1 MHRYKLFIVLAMF
14 IVGLTLTIHS
24 CQPRRHRAAH
34 IEQEEPIYR
43 LNDSICNAHSTHPE
57 TERMDRYIRN
67 WMARYN
73 IRGAQLALM
82 EDEELIYAKGYGWA
96 DKEDSIALEAGDI
109 LRIASASKLITA
121 IAIMKLCEEGKIT
134 TSQAVF
140 GPEGILNDS
149 IFRNYKDKRV
159 PKITV
164 RHFLN
169 HTSGFSRRM
178 GDPMF
183 RSADLIRWTG
193 SNRKLTEDE
202 VIAFQLGLR
211 LRDNPGG
218 SAQYSNVGYLV
229 LSRVIEKA
237 SGMTYEDYTRKHV
250 LEPAGCYDM
259 QLARNFKHEKHRRE
273 VTYYGHAPE
282 DLIESYDGSGI
293 LRPRE
298 YGGHNI
304 EGLQGAGA
312 WVCSAAELL
321 RLVASIDGKPGVPD
335 ILTQASIDEMTTLLR
350 KGDFPY
356 GWARM
361 QGKSG
366 LSRTGTMSG
375 TSAYIKYR
383 PNGISYVLITNTSN
397 YRGATFTNRMGQVV
411 ENGLTRVKEW
421 PKTVDL
427 FTEVPRAEIATA
439 TTTE

>member
-1 MHRYKLFIVLAMF
+1 MHRYKLLIVLLMLIA
-14 IVGLTLTIHS
+14 GLTLTIRS
-24 CQPRRHRAAH
+24 CQPAANRHILA
-34 IEQEEPIYR
+34 EEEEIRYR
-43 LNDSICNAHSTHPE
+43 LNDSIRNAFCDFKE
-57 TERMDRYIRN
+57 TERMERYLKN

-73 IRGAQLALM
+73 IRGAQLAIM
-82 EDEELIYAKGYGWA
+82 DNERLIYAKGFGWA
-96 DKEDSIALEAGDI
+96 DQQDSVLLEAGDI

-121 IAIMKLCEEGKIT
+121 IGVMKLCEEGKLT
-134 TSQAVF
+134 TESPVF
-140 GPEGILNDS
+140 GPQGILNDS
-149 IFRNYKDKRV
+149 IFLQYKDKRV

-164 RHFLN
+164 HHLLN

-229 LSRVIEKA
+229 LSRVIEEA
-237 SGMTYEDYTRKHV
+237 SGMTYEDYIRKHV

-259 QLARNFKHEKHRRE
+259 QIARNFHHEKHRRE
-273 VTYYGHAPE
+273 TTYYGHAPE
-282 DLIESYDGSGI
+282 DLIESYDGSG
-293 LRPRE
+293 LMRPRE

-321 RLVASIDGKPGVPD
+321 RLVASIDGLPGVPD
-335 ILTQASIDEMTTLLR
+335 ILSKESIQKMTTLNR

-361 QGKSG
+361 QAKGG
-366 LSRTGTMSG
+366 VLTRTGTMSG
-375 TSAYIKYR
+375 TSAYIKSR
-383 PNGISYVLITNTSN
+383 PGGVSYVLITNTSS
-397 YRGATFTNRMGQVV
+397 YRGASFTNRIGQTID
-411 ENGLTRVKEW
+411 NALTRVKEW
-421 PKTVDL
+421 PETVDL
-427 FTEVPRAEIATA
+427 FNETPKKS
-439 TTTE
+439 

>member
-1 MHRYKLFIVLAMF
+1 MHRYKLFIVLLLMIA
-14 IVGLTLTIHS
+14 GLTLTIRS
-24 CQPRRHRAAH
+24 CQPAANRHILA
-34 IEQEEPIYR
+34 EEEEIRYR
-43 LNDSICNAHSTHPE
+43 LNDSIRNAFCDFKE
-57 TERMDRYIRN
+57 TERMERYLKN

-73 IRGAQLALM
+73 IRGAQLAIM
-82 EDEELIYAKGYGWA
+82 DNERLIYAKGFGWA
-96 DKEDSIALEAGDI
+96 DQQDSVLLEAGDI

-121 IAIMKLCEEGKIT
+121 IGVMKLCEEGKLT
-134 TSQAVF
+134 TESPVF
-140 GPEGILNDS
+140 GPQGILSDS
-149 IFRNYKDKRV
+149 IFLQYKDKRV

-164 RHFLN
+164 HHLLN

-229 LSRVIEKA
+229 LSRVIEEA
-237 SGMTYEDYTRKHV
+237 SGMTYEDYIRKHV

-259 QLARNFKHEKHRRE
+259 QIARNFHHEKHRRE
-273 VTYYGHAPE
+273 TTYYGHAPE
-282 DLIESYDGSGI
+282 DLIESYDGSG
-293 LRPRE
+293 LMRPRE

-321 RLVASIDGKPGVPD
+321 RLVASIDGLPGVPD
-335 ILTQASIDEMTTLLR
+335 ILSKESIQKMTTLNR

-361 QGKSG
+361 QAKGG
-366 LSRTGTMSG
+366 VLTRTGTMSG
-375 TSAYIKYR
+375 TSAYIKSR
-383 PNGISYVLITNTSN
+383 PGGISYVLITNTSS
-397 YRGATFTNRMGQVV
+397 YRGASFTNRIGQTID
-411 ENGLTRVKEW
+411 NALTRVKEW
-421 PKTVDL
+421 PETVDL
-427 FTEVPRAEIATA
+427 FNETPKKVAN
-439 TTTE
+439 

>member
-1 MHRYKLFIVLAMF
+1 MHRYKLLIVLLLMIA
-14 IVGLTLTIHS
+14 GLTLTIRS
-24 CQPRRHRAAH
+24 CQPAANRHILA
-34 IEQEEPIYR
+34 EEEEIRYR
-43 LNDSICNAHSTHPE
+43 LNDSIRNAFCDFKE
-57 TERMDRYIRN
+57 TERMERYLKN

-73 IRGAQLALM
+73 IRGAQLAIM
-82 EDEELIYAKGYGWA
+82 DNERLIYAKGFGWA
-96 DKEDSIALEAGDI
+96 DQQDSVLLEAGDI

-121 IAIMKLCEEGKIT
+121 IGVMKLCEEGKLT
-134 TSQAVF
+134 TESPVF
-140 GPEGILNDS
+140 GPQGILNDS
-149 IFRNYKDKRV
+149 IFLQYKDKRV

-164 RHFLN
+164 HHLLN

-229 LSRVIEKA
+229 LSRVIEEA
-237 SGMTYEDYTRKHV
+237 SGMTYEDYIRKHV

-259 QLARNFKHEKHRRE
+259 QIARNFHHEKHRRE
-273 VTYYGHAPE
+273 TTYYGHAPE
-282 DLIESYDGSGI
+282 DLIESYDGSG
-293 LRPRE
+293 LMRPRE

-321 RLVASIDGKPGVPD
+321 RLVASIDGLPGVPD
-335 ILTQASIDEMTTLLR
+335 ILSKESIQKMTTLNG

-361 QGKSG
+361 QAKGG
-366 LSRTGTMSG
+366 VLTRTGTMSG
-375 TSAYIKYR
+375 TSAYIKSR
-383 PNGISYVLITNTSN
+383 PGGVSYVLITNTSS
-397 YRGATFTNRMGQVV
+397 YRGASFTNRIGQTID
-411 ENGLTRVKEW
+411 NALTRVKEW
-421 PKTVDL
+421 PETVDL
-427 FTEVPRAEIATA
+427 FNETPKKS
-439 TTTE
+439 

>member
-1 MHRYKLFIVLAMF
+1 MHRYKLLIVLLMLIA
-14 IVGLTLTIHS
+14 GLTLTIRS
-24 CQPRRHRAAH
+24 CQPAANRHILA
-34 IEQEEPIYR
+34 EEEEIRYR
-43 LNDSICNAHSTHPE
+43 LNDSIRNAFCDFKE
-57 TERMDRYIRN
+57 TERMERYLKN

-73 IRGAQLALM
+73 IRGAQLAIM
-82 EDEELIYAKGYGWA
+82 DNERLIYAKGFGWA
-96 DKEDSIALEAGDI
+96 DQQDSVLLEAGDI

-121 IAIMKLCEEGKIT
+121 IGVMKLCEEGKLT
-134 TSQAVF
+134 TESPVF
-140 GPEGILNDS
+140 GPQGILNDS
-149 IFRNYKDKRV
+149 IFLQYKDKRV

-164 RHFLN
+164 HHLLN

-229 LSRVIEKA
+229 LSRVIEEA
-237 SGMTYEDYTRKHV
+237 SGMTYEDYIRKHV

-259 QLARNFKHEKHRRE
+259 QIARNFHHEKHRRE
-273 VTYYGHAPE
+273 TTYYGHAPE
-282 DLIESYDGSGI
+282 DLIESYDGSG
-293 LRPRE
+293 LMRPRE

-321 RLVASIDGKPGVPD
+321 RLVASIDGLPGVPD
-335 ILTQASIDEMTTLLR
+335 ILSKESIQKMTTLNR

-361 QGKSG
+361 QAKGG
-366 LSRTGTMSG
+366 VLTRTGTMSG
-375 TSAYIKYR
+375 TSAYIKSR
-383 PNGISYVLITNTSN
+383 PGGISYVLITNTSS
-397 YRGATFTNRMGQVV
+397 YRGASFTNRIGQTID
-411 ENGLTRVKEW
+411 NALTRVKEW
-421 PKTVDL
+421 PETVDL
-427 FTEVPRAEIATA
+427 FNETPKKVAN
-439 TTTE
+439 

>member
-1 MHRYKLFIVLAMF
+1 MQRYKLFIVLAML
-14 IVGLTLTIHS
+14 IAGLTLTIRS
-24 CQPRRHRAAH
+24 CQPRTASDHLVEH
-34 IEQEEPIYR
+34 EEPIYR
-43 LNDSICNAHSTHPE
+43 LNDSIRNAYCDFPE
-57 TERMDRYIRN
+57 TKSMERYIRN

-73 IRGAQLALM
+73 IRGAQLAIM
-82 EDEELIYAKGYGWA
+82 QHERLIYAKGFGWA
-96 DKEDSIALEAGDI
+96 DQQDSVALEAGDI

-121 IAIMKLCEEGKIT
+121 IGIMKLCEEGKIT
-134 TSQAVF
+134 TQSPVF

-149 IFRNYKDKRV
+149 IFLGYKDKRV

-164 RHFLN
+164 HHLLN

-237 SGMTYEDYTRKHV
+237 SGMTYEDYIRKHV

-259 QLARNFKHEKHRRE
+259 QIARNFRHEKHRRE

-282 DLIESYDGSGI
+282 DLIESYDGSG
-293 LRPRE
+293 LMRERE

-321 RLVASIDGKPGVPD
+321 RLVAAIDGKPGGPD
-335 ILTQASIDEMTTLLR
+335 ILSKESITKMTTTLR

-361 QGKSG
+361 QAKGG
-366 LSRTGTMSG
+366 VLTRTGTMSG
-375 TSAYIKYR
+375 TSAYIKSHA
-383 PNGISYVLITNTSN
+383 NGLSYVLITNTSS
-397 YRGATFTNRMGQVV
+397 YRGASFTNRIGQTID
-411 ENGLTRVKEW
+411 NALTRVKEW
-421 PKTVDL
+421 PTTVDL
-427 FTEVPRAEIATA
+427 FTETPKEVEN
-439 TTTE
+439 

>member
-1 MHRYKLFIVLAMF
+1 MHRYKLLIVLLLMIA
-14 IVGLTLTIHS
+14 GLTLTIRS
-24 CQPRRHRAAH
+24 CQPAANRH
-34 IEQEEPIYR
+34 ILTEEEEIRYR
-43 LNDSICNAHSTHPE
+43 LNDSIRNAFCDFKE
-57 TERMDRYIRN
+57 TERMERYLKN

-73 IRGAQLALM
+73 IRGAQLAIM
-82 EDEELIYAKGYGWA
+82 DNERLIYAKGFGWA
-96 DKEDSIALEAGDI
+96 DQQDSVLLEAGDI

-121 IAIMKLCEEGKIT
+121 IGVMKLCEEGKLT
-134 TSQAVF
+134 TESPVF
-140 GPEGILNDS
+140 GPQGILNDS
-149 IFRNYKDKRV
+149 IFLHYKDKRV

-164 RHFLN
+164 HHLLN

-229 LSRVIEKA
+229 LSRVIEEA
-237 SGMTYEDYTRKHV
+237 SGMTYEDYIRKHV

-259 QLARNFKHEKHRRE
+259 QIARNFHHEKHRRE
-273 VTYYGHAPE
+273 TTYYGHAPE
-282 DLIESYDGSGI
+282 DLIESYDGSG
-293 LRPRE
+293 LMRPRE

-321 RLVASIDGKPGVPD
+321 RLVASIDGLPGVPD
-335 ILTQASIDEMTTLLR
+335 ILSKESIQKMTTLNR

-361 QGKSG
+361 QAKGG
-366 LSRTGTMSG
+366 VLTRTGTMSG
-375 TSAYIKYR
+375 TSAYIKSR
-383 PNGISYVLITNTSN
+383 PGGVSYVLITNTSS
-397 YRGATFTNRMGQVV
+397 YRGASFTNRIGQTID
-411 ENGLTRVKEW
+411 NALTRVKEW
-421 PKTVDL
+421 PETVDL
-427 FTEVPRAEIATA
+427 FNETPKKVEN
-439 TTTE
+439 

>member
-1 MHRYKLFIVLAMF
+1 MHRYKLLIVLLMLIA
-14 IVGLTLTIHS
+14 GLTLTIRS
-24 CQPRRHRAAH
+24 CQPAANRHILA
-34 IEQEEPIYR
+34 EEEEIRYR
-43 LNDSICNAHSTHPE
+43 LNDSIRNAFCDFKE
-57 TERMDRYIRN
+57 TERMERYLKN

-73 IRGAQLALM
+73 IRGAQLAIM
-82 EDEELIYAKGYGWA
+82 DNERLIYAKGFGWA
-96 DKEDSIALEAGDI
+96 DQQDSVLLEAGDI

-121 IAIMKLCEEGKIT
+121 IGVMKLCEEGKLT
-134 TSQAVF
+134 TESPVF
-140 GPEGILNDS
+140 GPQGILNDS
-149 IFRNYKDKRV
+149 IFLQYKDKRV

-164 RHFLN
+164 HHLLN

-229 LSRVIEKA
+229 LSRVIEEA
-237 SGMTYEDYTRKHV
+237 SGMTYEDYIRKHV

-259 QLARNFKHEKHRRE
+259 QIARNFHHEKHRRE
-273 VTYYGHAPE
+273 TTYYGHAPE
-282 DLIESYDGSGI
+282 DLIESYDGSG
-293 LRPRE
+293 LMRPRE

-321 RLVASIDGKPGVPD
+321 RLVASIDGLPGVPD
-335 ILTQASIDEMTTLLR
+335 ILSKESIQKMTTLNR

-361 QGKSG
+361 QAKGG
-366 LSRTGTMSG
+366 VLTRTGTMSG
-375 TSAYIKYR
+375 TSAYIKSR
-383 PNGISYVLITNTSN
+383 PGGVSYVLITNTSS
-397 YRGATFTNRMGQVV
+397 YRGASFTNRIGQTID
-411 ENGLTRVKEW
+411 NALTRVKEW
-421 PKTVDL
+421 PETVDL
-427 FTEVPRAEIATA
+427 FNETPKKAAN
-439 TTTE
+439 

>member
-1 MHRYKLFIVLAMF
+1 MQRYKLFIVLAML
-14 IVGLTLTIHS
+14 IAGLTLTIRS
-24 CQPRRHRAAH
+24 CQPAADRHIAV
-34 IEQEEPIYR
+34 EEEEIRYR
-43 LNDSICNAHSTHPE
+43 LNDSIRNAYCDFPE
-57 TERMDRYIRN
+57 TERMERYLKN

-73 IRGAQLALM
+73 IRGAQLAIM
-82 EDEELIYAKGYGWA
+82 REEKLIYAKGFGWA
-96 DKEDSIALEAGDI
+96 DQEDSVQLESGDI

-121 IAIMKLCEEGKIT
+121 IGVMKLCEEGKIT
-134 TSQAVF
+134 TDSPVF

-149 IFRNYKDKRV
+149 IFLDYKDKRV

-164 RHFLN
+164 HHLLN

-237 SGMTYEDYTRKHV
+237 SGMTYEDYIRQHV

-259 QLARNFKHEKHRRE
+259 QIARNFRHEKHRRE
-273 VTYYGHAPE
+273 TTYYGHAPE
-282 DLIESYDGSGI
+282 DLIESYDGSG
-293 LRPRE
+293 LMRPRE

-335 ILTQASIDEMTTLLR
+335 ILTKESIQKMTTPLR

-361 QGKSG
+361 QAKGG
-366 LSRTGTMSG
+366 VLTRTGTMSG
-375 TSAYIKYR
+375 TCAYIKSR
-383 PNGISYVLITNTSN
+383 PGGFSYVLITNTSS
-397 YRGATFTNRMGQVV
+397 YRGASFTNRIGQTID
-411 ENGLTRVKEW
+411 NALTRVKEW
-421 PKTVDL
+421 PETVDL
-427 FTEVPRAEIATA
+427 FNETPKKVAN
-439 TTTE
+439 

>member
-1 MHRYKLFIVLAMF
+1 MHRYELLIVLLMLIA
-14 IVGLTLTIHS
+14 GLTLTIRS
-24 CQPRRHRAAH
+24 CQPAANRH
-34 IEQEEPIYR
+34 ILTEEEEIRYR
-43 LNDSICNAHSTHPE
+43 LNDSIRNAFCDFKE
-57 TERMDRYIRN
+57 TERMERYLKN

-73 IRGAQLALM
+73 IRGAQLAIM
-82 EDEELIYAKGYGWA
+82 DNERLIYAKGFGWA
-96 DKEDSIALEAGDI
+96 DQQDSVLLEAGDI

-121 IAIMKLCEEGKIT
+121 IGVMKLCEEGKLT
-134 TSQAVF
+134 TESPVF
-140 GPEGILNDS
+140 GPQGILNDS
-149 IFRNYKDKRV
+149 IFLQYKDKRV

-164 RHFLN
+164 HHLLN

-229 LSRVIEKA
+229 LSRVIEEA
-237 SGMTYEDYTRKHV
+237 SGMTYEDYIRKHV

-259 QLARNFKHEKHRRE
+259 QIARNFHHEKHRRE
-273 VTYYGHAPE
+273 TTYYGHAPE
-282 DLIESYDGSGI
+282 DLIESYDGSG
-293 LRPRE
+293 LMRPRE

-321 RLVASIDGKPGVPD
+321 RLVASIDGLPGVPD
-335 ILTQASIDEMTTLLR
+335 ILSKESIQKMTTLNR

-361 QGKSG
+361 QAKGG
-366 LSRTGTMSG
+366 VLTRTGTMSG
-375 TSAYIKYR
+375 TSAYIKSR
-383 PNGISYVLITNTSN
+383 PGGVSYVLITNTSS
-397 YRGATFTNRMGQVV
+397 YRGASFTNRIGQTID
-411 ENGLTRVKEW
+411 NALTRVKEW
-421 PKTVDL
+421 PETVDL
-427 FTEVPRAEIATA
+427 FNETPKKVAN
-439 TTTE
+439 

>member
-1 MHRYKLFIVLAMF
+1 MHRYKLLIVLLMLIA
-14 IVGLTLTIHS
+14 GLTLTIRS
-24 CQPRRHRAAH
+24 CQPAANRHILA
-34 IEQEEPIYR
+34 EEEEIRYR
-43 LNDSICNAHSTHPE
+43 LNDSIRNAFCDFKE
-57 TERMDRYIRN
+57 TERMERYLKN

-73 IRGAQLALM
+73 IRGAQLAIM
-82 EDEELIYAKGYGWA
+82 DNERLIYAKGFGWA
-96 DKEDSIALEAGDI
+96 DQQDSILLEAGDI

-121 IAIMKLCEEGKIT
+121 IGVMKLCEEGKLT
-134 TSQAVF
+134 TESPVF
-140 GPEGILNDS
+140 GPQGILNDS
-149 IFRNYKDKRV
+149 IFLQYKDKRV

-164 RHFLN
+164 HHLLN

-229 LSRVIEKA
+229 LSRVIEEA
-237 SGMTYEDYTRKHV
+237 SGMTYEDYIRKHV

-259 QLARNFKHEKHRRE
+259 QIARNFHHEKHRRE
-273 VTYYGHAPE
+273 TTYYGHAPE
-282 DLIESYDGSGI
+282 DLIESYDGSG
-293 LRPRE
+293 LMRPRE

-321 RLVASIDGKPGVPD
+321 RLVASIDGLPGVPD
-335 ILTQASIDEMTTLLR
+335 ILSKESIQKMTTLNR

-361 QGKSG
+361 QAKGG
-366 LSRTGTMSG
+366 VLTRTGTMSG
-375 TSAYIKYR
+375 TSAYIKSR
-383 PNGISYVLITNTSN
+383 PGGVSYVLITNTSS
-397 YRGATFTNRMGQVV
+397 YRGASFTNRIGQTID
-411 ENGLTRVKEW
+411 NALTRVKEW
-421 PKTVDL
+421 PETVDL
-427 FTEVPRAEIATA
+427 FNETPKKS
-439 TTTE
+439 

>member
-1 MHRYKLFIVLAMF
+1 MHRYKLLIVLLMMIA
-14 IVGLTLTIHS
+14 GLTLTIRS
-24 CQPRRHRAAH
+24 CQPAANRHILA
-34 IEQEEPIYR
+34 EEEEIRYR
-43 LNDSICNAHSTHPE
+43 LNDSIRNAFCDFKE
-57 TERMDRYIRN
+57 TERMERYLKN

-73 IRGAQLALM
+73 IRGAQLAIM
-82 EDEELIYAKGYGWA
+82 DNERLIYAKGFGWA
-96 DKEDSIALEAGDI
+96 DQQDSVLLEAGDI

-121 IAIMKLCEEGKIT
+121 IGVMKLCEEGKLT
-134 TSQAVF
+134 TESPVF
-140 GPEGILNDS
+140 GPQGILNDS
-149 IFRNYKDKRV
+149 IFLQYKDKRV

-164 RHFLN
+164 HHLLN

-229 LSRVIEKA
+229 LSRVIEEA
-237 SGMTYEDYTRKHV
+237 SGMTYEDYIRKHV

-259 QLARNFKHEKHRRE
+259 QIARNFHHEKHRRE
-273 VTYYGHAPE
+273 TTYYGHAPE
-282 DLIESYDGSGI
+282 DLIESYDGSG
-293 LRPRE
+293 LMRPRE

-321 RLVASIDGKPGVPD
+321 RLVASIDGLPGVPD
-335 ILTQASIDEMTTLLR
+335 ILSKESIQKMTTLNR

-361 QGKSG
+361 QAKGG
-366 LSRTGTMSG
+366 VLTRTGTMSG
-375 TSAYIKYR
+375 TSAYIKSR
-383 PNGISYVLITNTSN
+383 PGGVSYVLITNTSS
-397 YRGATFTNRMGQVV
+397 YRGASFTNRIGQTID
-411 ENGLTRVKEW
+411 NALTRVKEW
-421 PKTVDL
+421 PETVDL
-427 FTEVPRAEIATA
+427 FNETPKKVAN
-439 TTTE
+439 

>member
-1 MHRYKLFIVLAMF
+1 MQRYKLFIVLAML
-14 IVGLTLTIHS
+14 IAGLTLTIRS
-24 CQPRRHRAAH
+24 CQPRTASDHLVEH
-34 IEQEEPIYR
+34 EEPIYR
-43 LNDSICNAHSTHPE
+43 LNDSIRNIYCDFPE
-57 TERMDRYIRN
+57 TKSMERYIRN

-73 IRGAQLALM
+73 IRGAQLAIM
-82 EDEELIYAKGYGWA
+82 QHERLIYAKGFGWA
-96 DKEDSIALEAGDI
+96 DQQDSVALEAGDI

-121 IAIMKLCEEGKIT
+121 IGIMKLCEEGKIT
-134 TSQAVF
+134 TQSPVF

-149 IFRNYKDKRV
+149 IFLSYKDKRV

-164 RHFLN
+164 HHLLN

-237 SGMTYEDYTRKHV
+237 SGMTYEDYIRKHV

-259 QLARNFKHEKHRRE
+259 QIARNFRHQKHRRE

-282 DLIESYDGSGI
+282 DLIESYDGSG
-293 LRPRE
+293 LMRERE

-335 ILTQASIDEMTTLLR
+335 ILSKESIAQMTTTLR

-361 QGKSG
+361 QAKGG
-366 LSRTGTMSG
+366 VLTRTGTMSG
-375 TSAYIKYR
+375 TSAYIKSHA
-383 PNGISYVLITNTSN
+383 NGLSYVLITNTSS
-397 YRGATFTNRMGQVV
+397 YRGASFTNRIGQTID
-411 ENGLTRVKEW
+411 NALTRVKEW
-421 PKTVDL
+421 PTTVDL
-427 FTEVPRAEIATA
+427 FTETPKEVEN
-439 TTTE
+439 

>member
-1 MHRYKLFIVLAMF
+1 MHRYKLLIVLLMLIA
-14 IVGLTLTIHS
+14 GLTLTIRS
-24 CQPRRHRAAH
+24 CQPAANRHILA
-34 IEQEEPIYR
+34 EEEEIRYR
-43 LNDSICNAHSTHPE
+43 LNDSIRNAFCDFKE
-57 TERMDRYIRN
+57 TERMERYLKN

-73 IRGAQLALM
+73 IRGAQLAIM
-82 EDEELIYAKGYGWA
+82 DNERLIYAKGFGWA
-96 DKEDSIALEAGDI
+96 DQQDSVLLEAGDI

-121 IAIMKLCEEGKIT
+121 IGVMKLCEEGKLT
-134 TSQAVF
+134 TESPVF
-140 GPEGILNDS
+140 GPQGILNDS
-149 IFRNYKDKRV
+149 IFLQYKDKRV

-164 RHFLN
+164 HHLLN

-229 LSRVIEKA
+229 LSRVIEEA
-237 SGMTYEDYTRKHV
+237 SGMTYEDYIRKHV

-259 QLARNFKHEKHRRE
+259 QIARNFHHEKHRRE
-273 VTYYGHAPE
+273 TTYYGHAPE
-282 DLIESYDGSGI
+282 DLIESYDGSG
-293 LRPRE
+293 LMRPRE

-321 RLVASIDGKPGVPD
+321 RLVASIDGLPGVPD
-335 ILTQASIDEMTTLLR
+335 ILSKESIQKMTTLNR

-361 QGKSG
+361 QAKGG
-366 LSRTGTMSG
+366 VLTRTGTMSG
-375 TSAYIKYR
+375 TSAYIKSR
-383 PNGISYVLITNTSN
+383 PGGVSYVLITNTSS
-397 YRGATFTNRMGQVV
+397 YRGASFTNRIGQTID
-411 ENGLTRVKEW
+411 NALTRVKEW
-421 PKTVDL
+421 PETVDL
-427 FTEVPRAEIATA
+427 FNETPKKDKS
-439 TTTE
+439 

>member
-1 MHRYKLFIVLAMF
+1 MHRYKLLIVLLLMIA
-14 IVGLTLTIHS
+14 GLTLTIRS
-24 CQPRRHRAAH
+24 CQPAANRH
-34 IEQEEPIYR
+34 ILTEEEEIRYR
-43 LNDSICNAHSTHPE
+43 LNDSIRNAFCDFKE
-57 TERMDRYIRN
+57 TERMERYLKN

-73 IRGAQLALM
+73 IRGAQLAIM
-82 EDEELIYAKGYGWA
+82 DNERLIYAKGFGWA
-96 DKEDSIALEAGDI
+96 DQQDSVLLEAGDI

-121 IAIMKLCEEGKIT
+121 IGVMKLCEEGKLT
-134 TSQAVF
+134 TESPVF
-140 GPEGILNDS
+140 GPQGILNDS
-149 IFRNYKDKRV
+149 IFLQYKDKRV

-164 RHFLN
+164 HHLLN

-229 LSRVIEKA
+229 LSRVIEEA
-237 SGMTYEDYTRKHV
+237 SGMTYEDYIRKHV

-259 QLARNFKHEKHRRE
+259 QIARNFHHEKHRRE
-273 VTYYGHAPE
+273 TTYYGHAPE
-282 DLIESYDGSGI
+282 DLIESYDGSG
-293 LRPRE
+293 LMRPRE

-321 RLVASIDGKPGVPD
+321 RLVASIDGLPGVPD
-335 ILTQASIDEMTTLLR
+335 ILSKESIQKMTTPNR

-361 QGKSG
+361 QAKGG
-366 LSRTGTMSG
+366 VLTRTGTMSG
-375 TSAYIKYR
+375 TSAYIKSR
-383 PNGISYVLITNTSN
+383 PGGVSYVLITNTSS
-397 YRGATFTNRMGQVV
+397 YRGASFTNRIGQTID
-411 ENGLTRVKEW
+411 NALTRVKEW
-421 PKTVDL
+421 PETVDL
-427 FTEVPRAEIATA
+427 FNETPKKS
-439 TTTE
+439 

>member
-1 MHRYKLFIVLAMF
+1 MQRYKLFIVLAML
-14 IVGLTLTIHS
+14 ITGLTLTIRS
-24 CQPRRHRAAH
+24 CQPADRSRHLADSD
-34 IEQEEPIYR
+34 EPIYR
-43 LNDSICNAHSTHPE
+43 LNDSICNAYCDFKE
-57 TERMDRYIRN
+57 TKNMERYLRN

-73 IRGAQLALM
+73 IRGAQLAIM
-82 EDEELIYAKGYGWA
+82 KDERLIYAKGFGWA
-96 DKEDSIALEAGDI
+96 DQQDSVLLEAGDI

-121 IAIMKLCEEGKIT
+121 IGIMKLCVEGKLT
-134 TSQAVF
+134 TESTVF

-149 IFRNYKDKRV
+149 IFLDYKDKRV

-164 RHFLN
+164 HHLLN

-193 SNRKLTEDE
+193 RNRKLTEDE

-229 LSRVIEKA
+229 LSRVIEEV
-237 SGMTYEDYTRKHV
+237 SGMTYEDYIRKHV

-259 QLARNFKHEKHRRE
+259 QIARNFRHEKHRRE
-273 VTYYGHAPE
+273 STYYGHAPE
-282 DLIESYDGSGI
+282 DLIESYDGSG
-293 LRPRE
+293 LMRERE

-312 WVCSAAELL
+312 WVCSAAELM
-321 RLVASIDGKPGVPD
+321 RLVASIDGKPDVPD
-335 ILTQASIDEMTTLLR
+335 ILSKESIELMTTLRR

-361 QGKSG
+361 QAKGG
-366 LSRTGTMSG
+366 VLTRTGTMSG
-375 TSAYIKYR
+375 TAAFIKSN
-383 PNGISYVLITNTSN
+383 PHGLSYVLITNSSS
-397 YRGATFTNRMGQVV
+397 YRGASFTNRIGQTID
-411 ENGLTRVKEW
+411 NALTRVKEW
-421 PKTVDL
+421 PETVDL
-427 FTEVPRAEIATA
+427 FTETPKKVAN
-439 TTTE
+439 

>member
-1 MHRYKLFIVLAMF
+1 MQRYKLFIVLAML
-14 IVGLTLTIHS
+14 IAGLTLTIRS
-24 CQPRRHRAAH
+24 CQPRTASDHLVEH
-34 IEQEEPIYR
+34 EEPIYR
-43 LNDSICNAHSTHPE
+43 LNDSIRNAYCDFPE
-57 TERMDRYIRN
+57 TKSMERYIRN

-73 IRGAQLALM
+73 IRGAQLAIM
-82 EDEELIYAKGYGWA
+82 QHERLIYAKGFGWA
-96 DKEDSIALEAGDI
+96 DQQDSVALEAGDI

-121 IAIMKLCEEGKIT
+121 IGIMKLCEEGKIT
-134 TSQAVF
+134 TQSPVF

-149 IFRNYKDKRV
+149 IFLGYKDKRV

-164 RHFLN
+164 HHLLN

-237 SGMTYEDYTRKHV
+237 SGMTYEDYIRKHV

-259 QLARNFKHEKHRRE
+259 QIARNFRHEKHRRE

-282 DLIESYDGSGI
+282 DLIESYDGSG
-293 LRPRE
+293 LMRERE

-335 ILTQASIDEMTTLLR
+335 ILSKESIAQMTTTLR

-361 QGKSG
+361 QAKGG
-366 LSRTGTMSG
+366 VLTRTGTMSG
-375 TSAYIKYR
+375 TSAYIKSHA
-383 PNGISYVLITNTSN
+383 NGLSYVLITNTSS
-397 YRGATFTNRMGQVV
+397 YRGASFTNRIGQTID
-411 ENGLTRVKEW
+411 NALTRVKEW
-421 PKTVDL
+421 PTTVDL
-427 FTEVPRAEIATA
+427 FTETPKEVEN
-439 TTTE
+439 

>member
-1 MHRYKLFIVLAMF
+1 MHRYKLLIVLLMLIA
-14 IVGLTLTIHS
+14 GLTLTIRS
-24 CQPRRHRAAH
+24 CQPAANRH
-34 IEQEEPIYR
+34 ILTEEEEIRYR
-43 LNDSICNAHSTHPE
+43 LNDSIRNVFCDFKE
-57 TERMDRYIRN
+57 TERMERYLKN

-73 IRGAQLALM
+73 IRGAQLAIM
-82 EDEELIYAKGYGWA
+82 DNERLIYAKGFGWA
-96 DKEDSIALEAGDI
+96 DQQDSVLLEAGDI

-121 IAIMKLCEEGKIT
+121 IGVMKLCEEGKLT
-134 TSQAVF
+134 TESPVF
-140 GPEGILNDS
+140 GPQGILNDS
-149 IFRNYKDKRV
+149 IFLQYKDKRV

-164 RHFLN
+164 HHLLN

-229 LSRVIEKA
+229 LSRVIEEA
-237 SGMTYEDYTRKHV
+237 SGMTYEDYIRKHV

-259 QLARNFKHEKHRRE
+259 QIARNFHHEKHRRE
-273 VTYYGHAPE
+273 TTYYGHAPE
-282 DLIESYDGSGI
+282 DLIESYDGSG
-293 LRPRE
+293 LMRPRE

-321 RLVASIDGKPGVPD
+321 RLVASIDGLPGVPD
-335 ILTQASIDEMTTLLR
+335 ILSKESIQKMTTLNR

-361 QGKSG
+361 QAKGG
-366 LSRTGTMSG
+366 VLTRTGTMSG
-375 TSAYIKYR
+375 TSAYIKSR
-383 PNGISYVLITNTSN
+383 PGGVSYVLITNTSS
-397 YRGATFTNRMGQVV
+397 YRGASFTNRIGQTID
-411 ENGLTRVKEW
+411 NALTRVKEW
-421 PKTVDL
+421 PETVDL
-427 FTEVPRAEIATA
+427 FNETPKKVAN
-439 TTTE
+439 

>member
-1 MHRYKLFIVLAMF
+1 MHRYKLFIVLGMF
-14 IVGLTLTIHS
+14 IAGITLAIHS
-24 CQPRRHRAAH
+24 CQPRRLHASH
-34 IEQEEPIYR
+34 IEQTEPIYR

-57 TERMDRYIRN
+57 TERLDRYLRN

-82 EDEELIYAKGYGWA
+82 EEEKLIYAKGYGWA

-121 IAIMKLCEEGKIT
+121 IAIMKLAEEGKLT
-134 TSQAVF
+134 TSQTVF

-149 IFRNYKDKRV
+149 IFSHYKDKRV
-159 PKITV
+159 TKITV
-164 RHFLN
+164 RHLLN

-259 QLARNFKHEKHRRE
+259 QIARNFKHEKHHRE

-293 LRPRE
+293 LRARE

-321 RLVASIDGKPGVPD
+321 RLVASIDGKPGIPD
-335 ILTQASIDEMTTLLR
+335 ILSQASIDEMTTLLR

-383 PNGISYVLITNTSN
+383 PGGISYVLITNTSN
-397 YRGATFTNRMGQVV
+397 YRGATFTNRLGQVV
-411 ENGLTRVKEW
+411 ENALRRVKEW
-421 PKTVDL
+421 PEVVDL
-427 FTEVPRAEIATA
+427 FNEVPQIACDS
-439 TTTE
+439 TTHK

>member
-1 MHRYKLFIVLAMF
+1 MHRYKLLIVLLLMIA
-14 IVGLTLTIHS
+14 GLTLTIRS
-24 CQPRRHRAAH
+24 CQPAANRH
-34 IEQEEPIYR
+34 ILTEEEEIRYR
-43 LNDSICNAHSTHPE
+43 LNDSIRNAFCDFKE
-57 TERMDRYIRN
+57 TERMERYLKN

-73 IRGAQLALM
+73 IRGAQLAIM
-82 EDEELIYAKGYGWA
+82 DNERLIYAKGFGWA
-96 DKEDSIALEAGDI
+96 DQQDSVLLEAGDI

-121 IAIMKLCEEGKIT
+121 IGVMKLCEEGKLT
-134 TSQAVF
+134 TESPVF
-140 GPEGILNDS
+140 GPQGILNDS
-149 IFRNYKDKRV
+149 IFLQYKDKRV

-164 RHFLN
+164 HHLLN

-229 LSRVIEKA
+229 LSRVIEEA
-237 SGMTYEDYTRKHV
+237 SGMTYEDYIRKHV

-259 QLARNFKHEKHRRE
+259 QIARNFHHEKHRRE
-273 VTYYGHAPE
+273 TTYYGHAPE
-282 DLIESYDGSGI
+282 DLIESYDGSG
-293 LRPRE
+293 LMRPRE

-321 RLVASIDGKPGVPD
+321 RLVASIDGLPGVPD
-335 ILTQASIDEMTTLLR
+335 ILSKESIQKMTTLNR

-361 QGKSG
+361 QAKGG
-366 LSRTGTMSG
+366 VLTRTGTMSG
-375 TSAYIKYR
+375 TSAYIKSR
-383 PNGISYVLITNTSN
+383 PGGVSYVLITNTSS
-397 YRGATFTNRMGQVV
+397 YRGASFTNRIGQTID
-411 ENGLTRVKEW
+411 NALTRVKEW
-421 PKTVDL
+421 PETVDL
-427 FTEVPRAEIATA
+427 FNETPKKVEN
-439 TTTE
+439 

>member
-1 MHRYKLFIVLAMF
+1 MHRYKLLIVLLMMIA
-14 IVGLTLTIHS
+14 GLTLTIRS
-24 CQPRRHRAAH
+24 CQPAANRH
-34 IEQEEPIYR
+34 ILTEEEEIRYR
-43 LNDSICNAHSTHPE
+43 LNDSIRNAFCDFKE
-57 TERMDRYIRN
+57 TERMERYLKN

-73 IRGAQLALM
+73 IRGAQLAIM
-82 EDEELIYAKGYGWA
+82 DNERLIYAKGFGWA
-96 DKEDSIALEAGDI
+96 DQQDSVLLEAGDI

-121 IAIMKLCEEGKIT
+121 IGVMKLCEEGKLT
-134 TSQAVF
+134 TESPVF
-140 GPEGILNDS
+140 GPQGILNDS
-149 IFRNYKDKRV
+149 IFLQYKDKRV

-164 RHFLN
+164 HHLLN

-229 LSRVIEKA
+229 LSRVIEEA
-237 SGMTYEDYTRKHV
+237 SGMTYEDYIRKHV

-259 QLARNFKHEKHRRE
+259 QIARNFHHEKHRRE
-273 VTYYGHAPE
+273 TTYYGHAPE
-282 DLIESYDGSGI
+282 DLIESYDGSG
-293 LRPRE
+293 LMRPRE

-321 RLVASIDGKPGVPD
+321 RLVASIDGLPGVPD
-335 ILTQASIDEMTTLLR
+335 ILSKESIQKMTTLNR

-361 QGKSG
+361 QAKGG
-366 LSRTGTMSG
+366 VLTRTGTMSG
-375 TSAYIKYR
+375 TSAYIKSR
-383 PNGISYVLITNTSN
+383 PGGVSYVLITNTSS
-397 YRGATFTNRMGQVV
+397 YRGASFTNRIGQTID
-411 ENGLTRVKEW
+411 NALTRVKEW
-421 PKTVDL
+421 PETVDL
-427 FTEVPRAEIATA
+427 FNETPKKS
-439 TTTE
+439 

>member
-1 MHRYKLFIVLAMF
+1 MHRYKLLIVLLMMIA
-14 IVGLTLTIHS
+14 GLTLTIRS
-24 CQPRRHRAAH
+24 CQPAANRH
-34 IEQEEPIYR
+34 ILTEEEEIRYR
-43 LNDSICNAHSTHPE
+43 LNDSIRNAFCDFKE
-57 TERMDRYIRN
+57 TERMERYLKN

-73 IRGAQLALM
+73 IRGAQLAIM
-82 EDEELIYAKGYGWA
+82 DNERLIYAKGFGWA
-96 DKEDSIALEAGDI
+96 DQQDSVLLEAGDI

-121 IAIMKLCEEGKIT
+121 IGVMKLCEEGKLT
-134 TSQAVF
+134 TESPVF
-140 GPEGILNDS
+140 GPQGILNDS
-149 IFRNYKDKRV
+149 IFLQYKDKRV

-164 RHFLN
+164 HHLLN

-229 LSRVIEKA
+229 LSRVIEEA
-237 SGMTYEDYTRKHV
+237 SGMTYEDYIRKHV

-259 QLARNFKHEKHRRE
+259 QIARNFHHEKHRRE
-273 VTYYGHAPE
+273 TTYYGHAPE
-282 DLIESYDGSGI
+282 DLIESYDGSG
-293 LRPRE
+293 LMRPRE

-321 RLVASIDGKPGVPD
+321 RLVASIDGLPGVPD
-335 ILTQASIDEMTTLLR
+335 ILSKESIQKMTTLNR

-361 QGKSG
+361 QAKGG
-366 LSRTGTMSG
+366 VLTRTGTMSG
-375 TSAYIKYR
+375 TSAYIKSR
-383 PNGISYVLITNTSN
+383 PGGVSYVLITNTSS
-397 YRGATFTNRMGQVV
+397 YRGASFTNRIGQTID
-411 ENGLTRVKEW
+411 NALTRVKEW
-421 PKTVDL
+421 PETVDL
-427 FTEVPRAEIATA
+427 FNETPKKVAN
-439 TTTE
+439 

>member
-1 MHRYKLFIVLAMF
+1 MQRYKLFIVLAML
-14 IVGLTLTIHS
+14 IAGLTLTIRS
-24 CQPRRHRAAH
+24 CQPRTASDHLVEH
-34 IEQEEPIYR
+34 EEPIYR
-43 LNDSICNAHSTHPE
+43 LNDSIRNAYCDFPE
-57 TERMDRYIRN
+57 TKSMERYIRN

-73 IRGAQLALM
+73 IRGAQLAIM
-82 EDEELIYAKGYGWA
+82 QHERLIYAKGFGWA
-96 DKEDSIALEAGDI
+96 DQQDSVALEAGDI

-121 IAIMKLCEEGKIT
+121 IGIMKLCEEGKIT
-134 TSQAVF
+134 TQSPVF

-149 IFRNYKDKRV
+149 IFLSYKDKRV

-164 RHFLN
+164 HHLLN

-237 SGMTYEDYTRKHV
+237 SGMTYEDYIRKHV

-259 QLARNFKHEKHRRE
+259 QIARNFRHQKHRRE

-282 DLIESYDGSGI
+282 DLIESYDGSG
-293 LRPRE
+293 LMRERE

-335 ILTQASIDEMTTLLR
+335 ILSKESITKMTTTLR

-361 QGKSG
+361 QAKGG
-366 LSRTGTMSG
+366 VLTRTGTMSG
-375 TSAYIKYR
+375 TSAYIKSHA
-383 PNGISYVLITNTSN
+383 NGLSYVLITNTSS
-397 YRGATFTNRMGQVV
+397 YRGASFTNRIGQTID
-411 ENGLTRVKEW
+411 NALTRVKEW
-421 PKTVDL
+421 PTTVDL
-427 FTEVPRAEIATA
+427 FTETPKEVEN
-439 TTTE
+439 

>member
-1 MHRYKLFIVLAMF
+1 MQRYKLFIVLAML
-14 IVGLTLTIHS
+14 IAGLTLTIRS
-24 CQPRRHRAAH
+24 CQPRTASDHLVEH
-34 IEQEEPIYR
+34 EEPIYR
-43 LNDSICNAHSTHPE
+43 LNDSIRNAYCDFPE
-57 TERMDRYIRN
+57 TKSMERYIRN

-73 IRGAQLALM
+73 IRGAQLAIM
-82 EDEELIYAKGYGWA
+82 QHERLIYAKGFGWA
-96 DKEDSIALEAGDI
+96 DQQDSVALEAGDI

-121 IAIMKLCEEGKIT
+121 IGIMKLCEEGKIT
-134 TSQAVF
+134 TQSPVF

-149 IFRNYKDKRV
+149 IFLSYKDKRV

-164 RHFLN
+164 HHLLN

-237 SGMTYEDYTRKHV
+237 SGMTYEDYIRKHV

-259 QLARNFKHEKHRRE
+259 QIARNFRHEKHRRE

-282 DLIESYDGSGI
+282 DLIESYDGSG
-293 LRPRE
+293 LMRERE

-335 ILTQASIDEMTTLLR
+335 ILSKESIAQMTTTLR

-361 QGKSG
+361 QAKGG
-366 LSRTGTMSG
+366 VLTRTGTMSG
-375 TSAYIKYR
+375 TSAYIKSHA
-383 PNGISYVLITNTSN
+383 NGLSYVLITNTSS
-397 YRGATFTNRMGQVV
+397 YRGASFTNRIGQTID
-411 ENGLTRVKEW
+411 NALTRVKEW
-421 PKTVDL
+421 PTTVDL
-427 FTEVPRAEIATA
+427 FTETPKEVEN
-439 TTTE
+439 

>member
-1 MHRYKLFIVLAMF
+1 MHRYKLLIVLLMLIA
-14 IVGLTLTIHS
+14 GLTLTIRS
-24 CQPRRHRAAH
+24 CQPAANRHILA
-34 IEQEEPIYR
+34 EEEEIRYR
-43 LNDSICNAHSTHPE
+43 LNDSIRNAFCDFKE
-57 TERMDRYIRN
+57 TERMERYLKN

-73 IRGAQLALM
+73 IRGAQLAIM
-82 EDEELIYAKGYGWA
+82 DNERLIYAKGFGWA
-96 DKEDSIALEAGDI
+96 DQQDSVLLEAGDI

-121 IAIMKLCEEGKIT
+121 IGVMKLCEEGKLT
-134 TSQAVF
+134 TESPVF
-140 GPEGILNDS
+140 GPQGILNDS
-149 IFRNYKDKRV
+149 IFLQYKDKRV

-164 RHFLN
+164 HHLLN

-229 LSRVIEKA
+229 LSRVIEEA
-237 SGMTYEDYTRKHV
+237 SGMTYEDYIRKHV

-259 QLARNFKHEKHRRE
+259 QIARNFHHEKHRRE
-273 VTYYGHAPE
+273 TTYYGHAPE
-282 DLIESYDGSGI
+282 DLIESYDGSG
-293 LRPRE
+293 LMRPRE

-321 RLVASIDGKPGVPD
+321 RLVASIDGLPGVPD
-335 ILTQASIDEMTTLLR
+335 ILTKESIQKMTTTMR

-361 QGKSG
+361 QAKGG
-366 LSRTGTMSG
+366 VLTRTGTMSG
-375 TSAYIKYR
+375 TSAYIKSR
-383 PNGISYVLITNTSN
+383 PGGVSYVLITNTSS
-397 YRGATFTNRMGQVV
+397 YRGASFTNRIGQTID
-411 ENGLTRVKEW
+411 NALTRVKEW
-421 PKTVDL
+421 PETVDL
-427 FTEVPRAEIATA
+427 FNETPKKS
-439 TTTE
+439 

>member
-1 MHRYKLFIVLAMF
+1 MQRYKLFIVLAML
-14 IVGLTLTIHS
+14 IAGLTLTIRS
-24 CQPRRHRAAH
+24 CQPAPERTLAA
-34 IEQEEPIYR
+34 ETEEPRYR
-43 LNDSICNAHSTHPE
+43 LNDSICNAFCDFKE
-57 TERMDRYIRN
+57 TERMERYIRN

-73 IRGAQLALM
+73 IRGAQLAIM
-82 EDEELIYAKGYGWA
+82 DNERLIYAKGFGWA
-96 DKEDSIALEAGDI
+96 DQQDSIRLESGDI

-121 IAIMKLCEEGKIT
+121 IGIMKLCEEGKLT
-134 TSQAVF
+134 TDSPVF
-140 GPEGILNDS
+140 GPEGILRDS
-149 IFRNYKDKRV
+149 IFLDYKDKRV

-164 RHFLN
+164 HHLLN

-178 GDPMF
+178 GDAMF

-193 SNRKLTEDE
+193 RNRKLTEDE

-229 LSRVIEKA
+229 LSRVIEEA
-237 SGMTYEDYTRKHV
+237 SGMTYEDYIRKHV

-259 QLARNFKHEKHRRE
+259 QIARNFRHEKHRRE
-273 VTYYGHAPE
+273 TTYYGHAPE
-282 DLIESYDGSGI
+282 DLIESYDGSGL

-321 RLVASIDGKPGVPD
+321 RLVASIDGCPRIPD
-335 ILTQASIDEMTTLLR
+335 ILTRESIQQMTTTLR

-361 QGKSG
+361 QSKGG
-366 LSRTGTMSG
+366 VLTRTGTMSG
-375 TSAYIKYR
+375 TSAYIKSR
-383 PNGISYVLITNTSN
+383 PEGVSYVLITNTSS
-397 YRGATFTNRMGQVV
+397 YRGASFTNRIGQMVD
-411 ENGLTRVKEW
+411 NALTRVKEW

-427 FTEVPRAEIATA
+427 FSEKPKVES
-439 TTTE
+439 

>member
-1 MHRYKLFIVLAMF
+1 MQRYKLFIVLAML
-14 IVGLTLTIHS
+14 IAGLTLTIRS
-24 CQPRRHRAAH
+24 CQPAADRHIAV
-34 IEQEEPIYR
+34 EEEEIRYR
-43 LNDSICNAHSTHPE
+43 LNDSIRNTYCDFPE
-57 TERMDRYIRN
+57 TERMERYLKN

-73 IRGAQLALM
+73 IRGAQLAIM
-82 EDEELIYAKGYGWA
+82 RDEKLIYAKGFGWA
-96 DKEDSIALEAGDI
+96 DQEDSVRLESGDI

-121 IAIMKLCEEGKIT
+121 IGVMKLCEEGKIT
-134 TSQAVF
+134 TDSPVF
-140 GPEGILNDS
+140 GPDGILNDS
-149 IFRNYKDKRV
+149 IFLQYKDKRV

-164 RHFLN
+164 HHLLN

-218 SAQYSNVGYLV
+218 SAQYSNIGYLV
-229 LSRVIEKA
+229 LSRIIEKA
-237 SGMTYEDYTRKHV
+237 SGMTYEDYIRQHV

-259 QLARNFKHEKHRRE
+259 QIARNFRHEKHRRE
-273 VTYYGHAPE
+273 TTYYGHAPE
-282 DLIESYDGSGI
+282 DLIESYDGSG
-293 LRPRE
+293 LMRPRE

-335 ILTQASIDEMTTLLR
+335 ILTKESIQKMTTPLR

-361 QGKSG
+361 QAKGG
-366 LSRTGTMSG
+366 VLTRTGTMSG
-375 TSAYIKYR
+375 TCAYIKSR
-383 PNGISYVLITNTSN
+383 PGGFSYVLITNTSS
-397 YRGATFTNRMGQVV
+397 YRGASFTNRIGQTID
-411 ENGLTRVKEW
+411 NALTRVKEW
-421 PKTVDL
+421 PETVDL
-427 FTEVPRAEIATA
+427 FNETPKKVAN
-439 TTTE
+439 

>member
-1 MHRYKLFIVLAMF
+1 MHRYKLLIVLLMLIA
-14 IVGLTLTIHS
+14 GLTLTIRS
-24 CQPRRHRAAH
+24 CQPAANRH
-34 IEQEEPIYR
+34 ILTEEEEIRYR
-43 LNDSICNAHSTHPE
+43 LNDSIRNAFCDFKE
-57 TERMDRYIRN
+57 TERMERYLKN

-73 IRGAQLALM
+73 IRGAQLAIM
-82 EDEELIYAKGYGWA
+82 DNERLIYAKGFGWA
-96 DKEDSIALEAGDI
+96 DQQDSVLLEAGDI

-121 IAIMKLCEEGKIT
+121 IGVMKLCEEGKLT
-134 TSQAVF
+134 TESPVF
-140 GPEGILNDS
+140 GPQGILNDS
-149 IFRNYKDKRV
+149 IFLQYKDKRV

-164 RHFLN
+164 HHLLN

-229 LSRVIEKA
+229 LSRVIEEA
-237 SGMTYEDYTRKHV
+237 SGMTYEDYIRKHV

-259 QLARNFKHEKHRRE
+259 QIARNFHHEKHPRE
-273 VTYYGHAPE
+273 TTYYGHAPE
-282 DLIESYDGSGI
+282 DLIESYDGSG
-293 LRPRE
+293 LMRPRE

-321 RLVASIDGKPGVPD
+321 RLVASIDGREGVPD
-335 ILTQASIDEMTTLLR
+335 ILTKESIQKMTTTLR

-361 QGKSG
+361 QAKGG
-366 LSRTGTMSG
+366 VLTRTGTMSG
-375 TSAYIKYR
+375 TSAYIKSR
-383 PNGISYVLITNTSN
+383 PGGISYVLITNTSS
-397 YRGATFTNRMGQVV
+397 YRGASFTNRIGQMVD
-411 ENGLTRVKEW
+411 NALTRVKEW

-427 FTEVPRAEIATA
+427 FNETPKKVAN
-439 TTTE
+439 

>member
-1 MHRYKLFIVLAMF
+1 MHRYKLLIVLLMLIA
-14 IVGLTLTIHS
+14 GLTLTIRS
-24 CQPRRHRAAH
+24 CQPAANRH
-34 IEQEEPIYR
+34 ILTEEEEIRYR
-43 LNDSICNAHSTHPE
+43 LNDSIRNAFCDFKE
-57 TERMDRYIRN
+57 TERMERYLKN

-73 IRGAQLALM
+73 IRGAQLAIM
-82 EDEELIYAKGYGWA
+82 DNERLIYAKGFGWA
-96 DKEDSIALEAGDI
+96 DQQDSVLLEAGDI

-121 IAIMKLCEEGKIT
+121 IGVMKLCEEGKLT
-134 TSQAVF
+134 TESPVF
-140 GPEGILNDS
+140 GPQGILNDS
-149 IFRNYKDKRV
+149 IFLQYKDKRV

-164 RHFLN
+164 HHLLN

-229 LSRVIEKA
+229 LSRVIEEA
-237 SGMTYEDYTRKHV
+237 SGMTYEDYIRKHV

-259 QLARNFKHEKHRRE
+259 QIARNFHHEKHRRE
-273 VTYYGHAPE
+273 TTYYGHAPE
-282 DLIESYDGSGI
+282 DLIESYDGSG
-293 LRPRE
+293 LMRPRE

-321 RLVASIDGKPGVPD
+321 RLVASIDGLPGVPD
-335 ILTQASIDEMTTLLR
+335 ILSKESIQKMTTLNR

-361 QGKSG
+361 QAKGG
-366 LSRTGTMSG
+366 VLTRTGTMSG
-375 TSAYIKYR
+375 TSAYIKSR
-383 PNGISYVLITNTSN
+383 PGGVSYVLITNTSS
-397 YRGATFTNRMGQVV
+397 YRGASFTNRIGQTID
-411 ENGLTRVKEW
+411 NALTRVKEW
-421 PKTVDL
+421 PETVDL
-427 FTEVPRAEIATA
+427 FNETPKKVAN
-439 TTTE
+439 

>member
-1 MHRYKLFIVLAMF
+1 MHRYKLLIVLLMMIA
-14 IVGLTLTIHS
+14 GLTLTIRS
-24 CQPRRHRAAH
+24 CQPAANRHILA
-34 IEQEEPIYR
+34 EEEEIRYR
-43 LNDSICNAHSTHPE
+43 LNDSIRNAFCDFKE
-57 TERMDRYIRN
+57 TERMERYIRN

-73 IRGAQLALM
+73 IRGAQLAIM
-82 EDEELIYAKGYGWA
+82 NNERLIYAKGFGWA
-96 DKEDSIALEAGDI
+96 DQQDSVALEAGDI

-121 IAIMKLCEEGKIT
+121 IGIMKLCEEGKLT
-134 TSQAVF
+134 TDSPVF
-140 GPEGILNDS
+140 GPQGILNDS
-149 IFRNYKDKRV
+149 IFLAYKDKRV

-164 RHFLN
+164 HHLLN

-178 GDPMF
+178 GDAMF

-193 SNRKLTEDE
+193 RNRKLTEDE

-229 LSRVIEKA
+229 LSRVIEEA
-237 SGMTYEDYTRKHV
+237 SGMTYEDYIRKHV

-259 QLARNFKHEKHRRE
+259 QIARNFHHEKHPRE
-273 VTYYGHAPE
+273 TTYYGHAPE
-282 DLIESYDGSGI
+282 DLIESYDGSG
-293 LRPRE
+293 LMRPRE

-321 RLVASIDGKPGVPD
+321 RLVASIDGREGVPD
-335 ILTQASIDEMTTLLR
+335 ILSKESIQKMTTTLR

-361 QGKSG
+361 QAKGG
-366 LSRTGTMSG
+366 VLTRTGTMSG
-375 TSAYIKYR
+375 TSAYIKSR
-383 PNGISYVLITNTSN
+383 PGGISYVLITNTSS
-397 YRGATFTNRMGQVV
+397 YRGASFTNRIGQMVD
-411 ENGLTRVKEW
+411 NALTRVKEW

-427 FTEVPRAEIATA
+427 FNETPKKVAN
-439 TTTE
+439 

>member
-1 MHRYKLFIVLAMF
+1 MQRYKLFIVLAML
-14 IVGLTLTIHS
+14 IAGLTLTIRS
-24 CQPRRHRAAH
+24 CQPRTASDHLVEH
-34 IEQEEPIYR
+34 EEPIYR
-43 LNDSICNAHSTHPE
+43 LNDSIRNAYCDFPE
-57 TERMDRYIRN
+57 TKSMERYIRN

-73 IRGAQLALM
+73 IRGAQLAIM
-82 EDEELIYAKGYGWA
+82 QHERLIYAKGFGWA
-96 DKEDSIALEAGDI
+96 DQQDSVALEAGDI

-121 IAIMKLCEEGKIT
+121 IGIMKLCEEGKIT
-134 TSQAVF
+134 TQSPVF

-149 IFRNYKDKRV
+149 IFLGYKDKRV

-164 RHFLN
+164 HHLLN

-237 SGMTYEDYTRKHV
+237 SGMTYEDYIRKHV

-259 QLARNFKHEKHRRE
+259 QIARNFRHEKHRRE

-282 DLIESYDGSGI
+282 DLIESYDGSG
-293 LRPRE
+293 LMRERE

-335 ILTQASIDEMTTLLR
+335 ILSKESITKMTTTLR

-361 QGKSG
+361 QAKGG
-366 LSRTGTMSG
+366 VLTRTGTMSG
-375 TSAYIKYR
+375 TSAYIKSHA
-383 PNGISYVLITNTSN
+383 NGLSYVLITNTSS
-397 YRGATFTNRMGQVV
+397 YRGASFTNRIGQTID
-411 ENGLTRVKEW
+411 NALTRVKEW
-421 PKTVDL
+421 PTTVDL
-427 FTEVPRAEIATA
+427 FTETPKEVEN
-439 TTTE
+439 

>member
-1 MHRYKLFIVLAMF
+1 MHRYKLLIVLLLMIA
-14 IVGLTLTIHS
+14 GLTLTIRS
-24 CQPRRHRAAH
+24 CQPAANRH
-34 IEQEEPIYR
+34 ILTEEEEIRYR
-43 LNDSICNAHSTHPE
+43 LNDSIRNAFCDFKE
-57 TERMDRYIRN
+57 TERMERYLKN

-73 IRGAQLALM
+73 IRGAQLAIM
-82 EDEELIYAKGYGWA
+82 DNERLIYAKGFGWA
-96 DKEDSIALEAGDI
+96 DQQDSVLLEAGDI

-121 IAIMKLCEEGKIT
+121 IGVMKLCEEGKLT
-134 TSQAVF
+134 TESPVF
-140 GPEGILNDS
+140 GPQGILNDS
-149 IFRNYKDKRV
+149 IFLQYKDKRV

-164 RHFLN
+164 HHLLN

-229 LSRVIEKA
+229 LSRVIEEA
-237 SGMTYEDYTRKHV
+237 SGMTYEDYIRKHV

-259 QLARNFKHEKHRRE
+259 QIARNFHHEKHRRE
-273 VTYYGHAPE
+273 TTYYGHAPE
-282 DLIESYDGSGI
+282 DLIESYDGSG
-293 LRPRE
+293 LMRPRE

-321 RLVASIDGKPGVPD
+321 RLVASIDGLPGVPD
-335 ILTQASIDEMTTLLR
+335 ILSKESIQKMTTPNR

-356 GWARM
+356 GGARI
-361 QGKSG
+361 QAKGAG
-366 LSRTGTMSG
+366 LTRTGTMSG
-375 TSAYIKYR
+375 TSAYIKSR
-383 PNGISYVLITNTSN
+383 PGGVSYVLITNTSS
-397 YRGATFTNRMGQVV
+397 YRGASFTNRIGQTID
-411 ENGLTRVKEW
+411 NALTRVKEW
-421 PKTVDL
+421 PETVDL
-427 FTEVPRAEIATA
+427 FNETPKKS
-439 TTTE
+439 

>member
-1 MHRYKLFIVLAMF
+1 MHRYKLLIVLLLMIA
-14 IVGLTLTIHS
+14 GLTLTIRS
-24 CQPRRHRAAH
+24 CQPAANRH
-34 IEQEEPIYR
+34 ILTEEEEIRYR
-43 LNDSICNAHSTHPE
+43 LNDSIRNAFCDFKE
-57 TERMDRYIRN
+57 TERMERYLKN

-73 IRGAQLALM
+73 IRGAQLAIM
-82 EDEELIYAKGYGWA
+82 DNERLIYAKGFGWA
-96 DKEDSIALEAGDI
+96 DQQDSVLLEAGDI

-121 IAIMKLCEEGKIT
+121 IGVMKLCEEGKLT
-134 TSQAVF
+134 TESPVF
-140 GPEGILNDS
+140 GPQGILNDS
-149 IFRNYKDKRV
+149 IFLQYKDKRV

-164 RHFLN
+164 HHLLN

-229 LSRVIEKA
+229 LSRVIEEA
-237 SGMTYEDYTRKHV
+237 SGMTYEDYIRKHV

-259 QLARNFKHEKHRRE
+259 QIARNFHHEKHRRE
-273 VTYYGHAPE
+273 TTYYGHAPE
-282 DLIESYDGSGI
+282 DLIESYDGSG
-293 LRPRE
+293 LMRPRE

-321 RLVASIDGKPGVPD
+321 RLVASIDGLPGVPD
-335 ILTQASIDEMTTLLR
+335 ILSKESIQKMTTLNR

-361 QGKSG
+361 QAKGG
-366 LSRTGTMSG
+366 VLTRTGTMSG
-375 TSAYIKYR
+375 TSAYIKSR
-383 PNGISYVLITNTSN
+383 PGGVSYVLITNTSS
-397 YRGATFTNRMGQVV
+397 YRGASFTNRIGQTID
-411 ENGLTRVKEW
+411 NALTRVKEW
-421 PKTVDL
+421 PETVDL
-427 FTEVPRAEIATA
+427 FNETPKKVAN
-439 TTTE
+439 

>member
-1 MHRYKLFIVLAMF
+1 MHRYKLLIVLLMLIA
-14 IVGLTLTIHS
+14 GLTLTIRS
-24 CQPRRHRAAH
+24 CQPAANRHILA
-34 IEQEEPIYR
+34 EEEEIRYR
-43 LNDSICNAHSTHPE
+43 LNDSIRNAFCDFKE
-57 TERMDRYIRN
+57 TERMERYLKN

-73 IRGAQLALM
+73 IRGAQLAIM
-82 EDEELIYAKGYGWA
+82 DNERLIYAKGFGWA
-96 DKEDSIALEAGDI
+96 DQQDSVLLEAGDI

-121 IAIMKLCEEGKIT
+121 IGVMKLCEEGKLT
-134 TSQAVF
+134 TESPVF
-140 GPEGILNDS
+140 GPQGILNDS
-149 IFRNYKDKRV
+149 IFLQYKDKRV

-164 RHFLN
+164 HHLLN

-229 LSRVIEKA
+229 LSRVIEEA
-237 SGMTYEDYTRKHV
+237 SGMTYEDYIRKHV

-259 QLARNFKHEKHRRE
+259 QIARNFHHEKHRRE
-273 VTYYGHAPE
+273 TTYYGHAPE
-282 DLIESYDGSGI
+282 DLIESYDGSG
-293 LRPRE
+293 LMRPRE

-321 RLVASIDGKPGVPD
+321 RLVASIDGLPSVPD
-335 ILTQASIDEMTTLLR
+335 ILSKESIQKMTTLNR

-361 QGKSG
+361 QAKGG
-366 LSRTGTMSG
+366 VLTRTGTMSG
-375 TSAYIKYR
+375 TSAYIKSR
-383 PNGISYVLITNTSN
+383 PGGVSYVLITNTSS
-397 YRGATFTNRMGQVV
+397 YRGASFTNRIGQTID
-411 ENGLTRVKEW
+411 NALTRVKEW
-421 PKTVDL
+421 PETVDL
-427 FTEVPRAEIATA
+427 FNETPKKS
-439 TTTE
+439 

>member
-1 MHRYKLFIVLAMF
+1 MHRYKLLIVLLMLIA
-14 IVGLTLTIHS
+14 GLTLTIRS
-24 CQPRRHRAAH
+24 CQPAANRHILA
-34 IEQEEPIYR
+34 EEEEIRYR
-43 LNDSICNAHSTHPE
+43 LNDSIRNAFCDFKE
-57 TERMDRYIRN
+57 TERMERYLKN

-73 IRGAQLALM
+73 IRGAQLAIM
-82 EDEELIYAKGYGWA
+82 DNERLIYAKGFGWA
-96 DKEDSIALEAGDI
+96 NQQDSVLLEAGDI

-121 IAIMKLCEEGKIT
+121 IGVMKLCEEGKLT
-134 TSQAVF
+134 TESPVF
-140 GPEGILNDS
+140 GPQGILNDS
-149 IFRNYKDKRV
+149 IFLQYKDKRV

-164 RHFLN
+164 HHLLN

-229 LSRVIEKA
+229 LSRVIEEA
-237 SGMTYEDYTRKHV
+237 SGMTYEDYIRKHV

-259 QLARNFKHEKHRRE
+259 QIARNFHHEKHRRE
-273 VTYYGHAPE
+273 TTYYGHAPE
-282 DLIESYDGSGI
+282 DLIESYDGSG
-293 LRPRE
+293 LMRPRE

-321 RLVASIDGKPGVPD
+321 RLVASIDGLPGVPD
-335 ILTQASIDEMTTLLR
+335 ILSKESIQKMTTLNR

-361 QGKSG
+361 QAKGG
-366 LSRTGTMSG
+366 VLTRTGTMSG
-375 TSAYIKYR
+375 TSAYIKSR
-383 PNGISYVLITNTSN
+383 PGGVSYVLITNTSS
-397 YRGATFTNRMGQVV
+397 YRGASFTNRIGQTID
-411 ENGLTRVKEW
+411 NALTRVKEW
-421 PKTVDL
+421 PETVDL
-427 FTEVPRAEIATA
+427 FNETPKKVAN
-439 TTTE
+439 

>member
-1 MHRYKLFIVLAMF
+1 MHRYKLLIVLLMLIA
-14 IVGLTLTIHS
+14 GLTLTIRS
-24 CQPRRHRAAH
+24 CQPAANRHILA
-34 IEQEEPIYR
+34 EEEEIRYR
-43 LNDSICNAHSTHPE
+43 LNDSIRNAYCDFKE
-57 TERMDRYIRN
+57 TERMERYLKN

-73 IRGAQLALM
+73 IRGAQLAIM
-82 EDEELIYAKGYGWA
+82 DNERLIYAKGFGWA
-96 DKEDSIALEAGDI
+96 DQQDSVLLEAGDI

-121 IAIMKLCEEGKIT
+121 IGVMKLCEEGKIT
-134 TSQAVF
+134 TESPVF
-140 GPEGILNDS
+140 GPQGILRDS
-149 IFRNYKDKRV
+149 IFLQYKDKRV

-164 RHFLN
+164 HHLLN

-229 LSRVIEKA
+229 LSRVIEEA
-237 SGMTYEDYTRKHV
+237 SGMTYEDYIRKHV

-259 QLARNFKHEKHRRE
+259 QIARNFHHEKHRRE
-273 VTYYGHAPE
+273 TTYYGHAPE
-282 DLIESYDGSGI
+282 DLIESYDGSG
-293 LRPRE
+293 LMRPRE

-321 RLVASIDGKPGVPD
+321 RLVASIDGLPGVPD
-335 ILTQASIDEMTTLLR
+335 ILTKESIQKMTTLNR

-361 QGKSG
+361 QAKGG
-366 LSRTGTMSG
+366 VLTRTGTMSG
-375 TSAYIKYR
+375 TSAYIKSR
-383 PNGISYVLITNTSN
+383 PGGVSYVLITNTSS
-397 YRGATFTNRMGQVV
+397 YRGASFTNRIGQTID
-411 ENGLTRVKEW
+411 NALTRVKEW
-421 PKTVDL
+421 PETVDL
-427 FTEVPRAEIATA
+427 FNETPKKS
-439 TTTE
+439 

>member
-1 MHRYKLFIVLAMF
+1 MHRYKLLIVLLMLIA
-14 IVGLTLTIHS
+14 GLTLTIRS
-24 CQPRRHRAAH
+24 CQPAANRHILA
-34 IEQEEPIYR
+34 EEEEIRYR
-43 LNDSICNAHSTHPE
+43 LNDSIRNVFCDFKE
-57 TERMDRYIRN
+57 TERMERYLKN

-73 IRGAQLALM
+73 IRGAQLAIM
-82 EDEELIYAKGYGWA
+82 DNERLIYAKGFGWA
-96 DKEDSIALEAGDI
+96 DQQDSVLLEAGDI

-121 IAIMKLCEEGKIT
+121 IGVMKLCEEGKLST
-134 TSQAVF
+134 ESPVF
-140 GPEGILNDS
+140 GPQGILNDS
-149 IFRNYKDKRV
+149 IFLQYKDKRV

-164 RHFLN
+164 HHLLN

-229 LSRVIEKA
+229 LSRVIEEA
-237 SGMTYEDYTRKHV
+237 SGMTYEDYIRKHV

-259 QLARNFKHEKHRRE
+259 QIARNFHHEKHRRE
-273 VTYYGHAPE
+273 TTYYGHAPE
-282 DLIESYDGSGI
+282 DLIESYDGSG
-293 LRPRE
+293 LMRPRE

-321 RLVASIDGKPGVPD
+321 RLVASIDGLPGVPD
-335 ILTQASIDEMTTLLR
+335 ILSKESIQKMTTLNR

-361 QGKSG
+361 QAKGG
-366 LSRTGTMSG
+366 VLTRTGTMSG
-375 TSAYIKYR
+375 TSAYIKSR
-383 PNGISYVLITNTSN
+383 PGGVSYVLITNTSS
-397 YRGATFTNRMGQVV
+397 YRGASFTNRIGQTID
-411 ENGLTRVKEW
+411 NALTRVKEW
-421 PKTVDL
+421 PETVDL
-427 FTEVPRAEIATA
+427 FNETPKKS
-439 TTTE
+439 

>member
-1 MHRYKLFIVLAMF
+1 MHRYKLLIVLLMLIA
-14 IVGLTLTIHS
+14 GLTLTIRS
-24 CQPRRHRAAH
+24 CQPAANRHILA
-34 IEQEEPIYR
+34 EEEEIRYR
-43 LNDSICNAHSTHPE
+43 LNDSIRNAFCDFKE
-57 TERMDRYIRN
+57 TERMERYLKN

-73 IRGAQLALM
+73 IRGAQLAIM
-82 EDEELIYAKGYGWA
+82 DNERLIYAKGFGWA
-96 DKEDSIALEAGDI
+96 DQQDSVLLEAGDI

-121 IAIMKLCEEGKIT
+121 IGVMKLCEEGKLT
-134 TSQAVF
+134 TESPVF
-140 GPEGILNDS
+140 GPQGILNDS
-149 IFRNYKDKRV
+149 IFLQYKDKRV

-164 RHFLN
+164 HHLLN

-229 LSRVIEKA
+229 LSRVIEEA
-237 SGMTYEDYTRKHV
+237 SGMTYEDYIRKHV

-259 QLARNFKHEKHRRE
+259 QIARNFHHEKHRRE
-273 VTYYGHAPE
+273 TTYYGHAPE
-282 DLIESYDGSGI
+282 DLIESYDGSG
-293 LRPRE
+293 LMRPRE

-321 RLVASIDGKPGVPD
+321 RLVASIDGLPGVPD
-335 ILTQASIDEMTTLLR
+335 ILSKESIQKMTTLNR

-361 QGKSG
+361 QAKGG
-366 LSRTGTMSG
+366 VLTRTGTMSG
-375 TSAYIKYR
+375 TSAYIKSR
-383 PNGISYVLITNTSN
+383 PGGVSYVLITNTSS
-397 YRGATFTNRMGQVV
+397 YRGASFTNRIGQTID
-411 ENGLTRVKEW
+411 NALTRVKEW
-421 PKTVDL
+421 PETVDL
-427 FTEVPRAEIATA
+427 FNETPKKVAN
-439 TTTE
+439 